1 MAEDS
6 LDLKIRVQA
15 PDWIDI
21 DRVQVMVSGRQP
33 EEYNFTKSKHPE
45 VFKSGVVRFDKTVTV
60 KVQRDEHLIVVATG
74 ESSDIS
80 KGWGLNPV
88 GRMHPVAFT
97 NPIYVDVD
105 RNGFQAN
112 GDTLGYPLMTAAS
125 GGD

>member
-1 MAEDS
+1 M
-6 LDLKIRVQA
+6 
-15 PDWIDI
+15 
-21 DRVQVMVSGRQP
+21 
-33 EEYNFTKSKHPE
+33 
-45 VFKSGVVRFDKTVTV
+45 FKPGVVRFDETVDV

-80 KGWGLNPV
+80 KGWGRSPV

-112 GDTLGYPLMTAAS
+112 GDTLGFPLMTARA
-125 GGD
+125 GATGDD